1 MHHFLTRSGI
11 TILGV
16 VLLVASDSATAESL
30 AGKVGDKRYP
40 VNIPWGSIGGCQKAY
55 DAYIAAAGHSAYAS
69 TVMDRTAE
77 YFICGVTLNAPS
89 QKKAEALALKSCQK
103 SVSKHKVQLAGAC
116 SIAASK

>member
-1 MHHFLTRSGI
+1 
-11 TILGV
+11 
-16 VLLVASDSATAESL
+16 
-30 AGKVGDKRYP
+30 
-40 VNIPWGSIGGCQKAY
+40 
-55 DAYIAAAGHSAYAS
+55 
-69 TVMDRTAE
+69 MDRTAE